1 MIERCRGRKGR
12 GVERRYT
19 YALFFPLAYMII
31 SILATIVNP
40 PQSTRSK
47 QITLSIP
54 TFHLRITIPVTPIH
68 STEEERREK
77 QTGSTDQAERKSPM
91 SFIRPHSPSSNNL
104 IDRTDLI
111 QLCSYRRLTKTS
123 DPLLRRFADR
133 CCGCGGYWCSG
144 KSVGAG
150 GREAGSI
157 GDRTRR
163 GNHGVHRQ
171 RGGEWKEML

>member
-1 MIERCRGRKGR
+1 M
-12 GVERRYT
+12 
-19 YALFFPLAYMII
+19 
-31 SILATIVNP
+31 SILANIVNP

-47 QITLSIP
+47 QIALSIP
-54 TFHLRITIPVTPIH
+54 IFHLYITLPVTSIH
-68 STEEERREK
+68 STDEERREK

-111 QLCSYRRLTKTS
+111 QPCSLSRLETS
-123 DPLLRRFADR
+123 HPLLRRFAGR
-133 CCGCGGYWCSG
+133 CCSCGGYWCSG
-144 KSVGAG
+144 KSVGTG

-163 GNHGVHRQ
+163 GNHGVYRQ